1 MHVIAGAYLFDL
13 PSDKVG
19 RKIVPVQL
27 PLGNE
32 NKQTGLFDKKG
43 CRVEHGKTGQWKLSV
58 RLFLN
63 GKQKLNLSIDTVH
76 VYLTVLLQKKK

>member
-1 MHVIAGAYLFDL
+1 M
-13 PSDKVG
+13 G

-43 CRVEHGKTGQWKLSV
+43 YRVEHGKTGQWKLSV
-58 RLFLN
+58 RFFPN

-76 VYLTVLLQKKK
+76 LNRFVTKKK